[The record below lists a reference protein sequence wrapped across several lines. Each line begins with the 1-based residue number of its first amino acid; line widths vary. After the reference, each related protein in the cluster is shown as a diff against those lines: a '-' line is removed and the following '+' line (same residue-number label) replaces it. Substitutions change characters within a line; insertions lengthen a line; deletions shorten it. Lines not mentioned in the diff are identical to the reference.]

1 MKCESFKFLPKS
13 LEISMKKFNFAL
25 NINIKAL
32 LLWIH

>member
-1 MKCESFKFLPKS
+1 MMCEFLRFLPKS

-32 LLWIH
+32 LL